1 LGVDDFVS
9 HGGARV
15 VAGTA
20 TITEGGSSW
29 AALLPTEVLGDREDT
44 EEFVFLLENAKEKL
58 RQAYQE
64 ERKRS
69 DNLPSYESLLGVR
82 L

>member
-1 LGVDDFVS
+1 MAEIDS
-9 HGGARV
+9 
-15 VAGTA
+15 GTL
-20 TITEGGSSW
+20 I
-29 AALLPTEVLGDREDT
+29 AAIQSVEIAIQHSDKMLEAQVLGDREDT